1 MTFIKRRMKND
12 NSVHNRNA
20 DFIGG
25 NHFRMRDAAEG
36 SEQFI
41 GMGNPDCGCIPAC
54 KQYEVKIRMI
64 RKYAMN
70 ILKQYREKP
79 TLINEIETV
88 EEAVWLDEAL
98 DMAIQALEQEP
109 CEDAISRQ
117 VALETLE
124 KLPHEYK
131 TAIQRKV
138 TWGIEECEAIIASL
152 PTIKQ
157 KVGKWIRVHYINDG
171 KDTAMNKCSNC
182 QEEFGWDI
190 ETGISFEDYK
200 FCPNC
205 GCFMKGDNDERS

>member
-1 MTFIKRRMKND
+1 MSR
-12 NSVHNRNA
+12 
-20 DFIGG
+20 
-25 NHFRMRDAAEG
+25 
-36 SEQFI
+36 
-41 GMGNPDCGCIPAC
+41 
-54 KQYEVKIRMI
+54 
-64 RKYAMN
+64 
-70 ILKQYREKP
+70 
-79 TLINEIETV
+79 
-88 EEAVWLDEAL
+88 EEAIEFGKLWLEVMTEDKGSNTYEFFKMAL
-98 DMAIQALEQEP
+98 KALEQEP

-205 GCFMKGDNDERS
+205 GAKMVEVGDKD